1 MKNNRKNKINPKY
14 VLAALSLLCIAGI
27 GLSLFRGFSMPAAG
41 TIVNSLMAP
50 MQEGINSFGNF
61 TAGIAQRKHKT
72 TQLQNENEELN
83 NEVDKLQAKLT
94 AMENNLSDYED
105 LLDLLALSEKYPS
118 YDMTGAR
125 IIGKDAGNWYDTFTI
140 NKGSVD
146 GIKKDMNVVAGN
158 GLVGI
163 VTQVN
168 ANSAVVRSI
177 IDDASNVSGMISK
190 NRDICIVNGDLTLM
204 DSGLLDVE
212 LITKGS
218 TVVKGD
224 EVVTSYISD
233 KYLPGLLIGYISDV
247 TEDDTEL
254 TLSAKLTPA
263 VDFQHLSNVL
273 VIKQLKEDMKETGSA
288 SETLAPDT
296 QSTSE
301 AQSDTADS
309 TDSSEEGE

>member
-1 MKNNRKNKINPKY
+1 MKNNKKNKINPKY

-27 GLSLFRGFSMPAAG
+27 GLSLFRGFSIPAAG

-61 TAGIAQRKHKT
+61 TAGIVQRKHKT

-177 IDDASNVSGMISK
+177 IDDASNVSGMILS
-190 NRDICIVNGDLTLM
+190 NNDNCIVSGNLKSMTESNMITFSNLEDSEDKVSTGD
-204 DSGLLDVE
+204 S
-212 LITKGS
+212 
-218 TVVKGD
+218 
-224 EVVTSYISD
+224 VVTSNISD
-233 KYLPGLLIGYISDV
+233 KYLPGLLIGYVTDI
-247 TEDDTEL
+247 TEDNNNL
-254 TLSAKLTPA
+254 TKSGEITPV
-263 VDFQHLSNVL
+263 VDFKHLQDVL
-273 VIKQLKEDMKETGSA
+273 VITQLKETGK
-288 SETLAPDT
+288 
-296 QSTSE
+296 
-301 AQSDTADS
+301 
-309 TDSSEEGE
+309 

>member
-1 MKNNRKNKINPKY
+1 MKNNKKNKINPKY

-27 GLSLFRGFSMPAAG
+27 GLSLFRGFSIPAAG

-61 TAGIAQRKHKT
+61 TAGIVQRKHKT

-168 ANSAVVRSI
+168 A
-177 IDDASNVSGMISK
+177 SNVSGMISK

-247 TEDDTEL
+247 TENDTEL
-254 TLSAKLTPA
+254 TLSAKLTPT

-288 SETLAPDT
+288 SETVASDT

-301 AQSDTADS
+301 TQSDTADS